1 MIRKEKEVKRIKR
14 PPPRASNRG
23 LTIGFII
30 SQASPK
36 RLPYILGFC
45 FIVMLLLNPYLGVST
60 KDYNIGDIVDRDI
73 KAPFTLSV
81 VDKESTEKEI
91 LSSENSVLPVYDYDD
106 FDEESFK

>member
-1 MIRKEKEVKRIKR
+1 
-14 PPPRASNRG
+14 
-23 LTIGFII
+23 
-30 SQASPK
+30 
-36 RLPYILGFC
+36 
-45 FIVMLLLNPYLGVST
+45 MLLLNPYLGVST

-106 FDEESFK
+106 FDEESFKESSYYKRIKDAFELMRQEKDIY